1 MTVVDLHPE
10 DLLEKDALGDLEES
24 ERSRLEAHLARC
36 SACRMERQLRADF
49 AQELAADDPLD
60 HTVALGI
67 DRIAPLPVAA
77 RESRIELRVP
87 RRKTKKIKRAV
98 WLLAAAAL
106 LVGGVSAAAMG
117 LNPAPWA
124 RAMLAS
130 TSAPAVDALTAQKKH
145 APVHASVAAALPE
158 PAVVPEAP
166 APLPGVVASPA
177 PSPRSLVQLVQAPA
191 RARAAVVQPP
201 VTVGPAE
208 IFESETEARRG
219 GDYARALD
227 RDRDLE
233 GHYPTSRE
241 AQVSRVVMGRVLLDR
256 GDPAGAIAKFEAYL
270 GAGSGQLG
278 EEAMVGRATA
288 LERLGR
294 TDDAARAWAALVA
307 AFPATPY
314 AAHARARLESSTG
327 R

>member
-10 DLLEKDALGDLEES
+10 DLLEKDALGDLEEA
-24 ERSRLEAHLARC
+24 ERTRLDAHLARC

-67 DRIAPLPVAA
+67 DRIAPLPLVA
-77 RESRIELRVP
+77 RESRVDLRVP
-87 RRKTKKIKRAV
+87 RRKTKRIKRAV

-124 RAMLAS
+124 RAMLAP
-130 TSAPAVDALTAQKKH
+130 TSAPAVDALTSEKKH
-145 APVHASVAAALPE
+145 AAAHVSVAANGPE
-158 PAVVPEAP
+158 LAVVPEAP
-166 APLPGVVASPA
+166 APLPAVMGSPGPSPA
-177 PSPRSLVQLVQAPA
+177 FLVQPA
-191 RARAAVVQPP
+191 RARTAPVQPP
-201 VTVGPAE
+201 ATVGPAE

-227 RDRDLE
+227 LDRDLE
-233 GHYPTSRE
+233 GRYPTSRE

-256 GDPAGAIAKFEAYL
+256 GDPAGAIAKFEGYL
-270 GAGSGQLG
+270 AAGSGQLG

-294 TDDAARAWAALVA
+294 TDDAARAWAALVS

-314 AAHARARLESSTG
+314 AAHARARLESTTG

>member
-10 DLLEKDALGDLEES
+10 DLLEKAALGDLDEAEQT
-24 ERSRLEAHLARC
+24 RLDAHLARC
-36 SACRMERQLRADF
+36 SVCRMETQLRADF
-49 AQELAADDPLD
+49 ALELATDEPID

-67 DRIAPLPVAA
+67 DGIAPAPVVA
-77 RESRIELRVP
+77 RESRVELRP
-87 RRKTKKIKRAV
+87 SRRKSKRVTRAV

-124 RAMLAS
+124 RAVLQPAA
-130 TSAPAVDALTAQKKH
+130 APADAVAPEKKH
-145 APVHASVAAALPE
+145 VTVHRPVVAAPE
-158 PAVVPEAP
+158 PVVADLPAVSVTA
-166 APLPGVVASPA
+166 APLPA
-177 PSPRSLVQLVQAPA
+177 PIV
-191 RARAAVVQPP
+191 AAVTPRPRPAIVETP

-208 IFESETEARRG
+208 IFQSETEARRG

-227 RDRDLE
+227 FDRDLE
-233 GHYPTSRE
+233 GRYPTSRE
-241 AQVSRVVMGRVLLDR
+241 AQVSRVTIGRLLLDR
-256 GDPAGAIAKFEAYL
+256 GDPAGAIAKFDAYL

-288 LERLGR
+288 LERLGK
-294 TDDAARAWAALVA
+294 TDEAARAWAALVA
-307 AFPATPY
+307 AFPESPY